1 MGGVIVVL
9 CARVCGWALF
19 GCSISDLIV
28 LVV

>member
-9 CARVCGWALF
+9 CARGLWVSAF

-28 LVV
+28 LVI